1 MDEIAQ
7 GDLLHAYIRRKRF
20 EAKILVAEIAQLF
33 AAEKPDGIRVG
44 ALAQMGFGVH
54 GS

>member
-7 GDLLHAYIRRKRF
+7 SELLHAYIRRQRF

-33 AAEKPDGIRVG
+33 ATEKPAGIRVG
-44 ALAQMGFGVH
+44 DLAQMGFGMH
-54 GS
+54 G